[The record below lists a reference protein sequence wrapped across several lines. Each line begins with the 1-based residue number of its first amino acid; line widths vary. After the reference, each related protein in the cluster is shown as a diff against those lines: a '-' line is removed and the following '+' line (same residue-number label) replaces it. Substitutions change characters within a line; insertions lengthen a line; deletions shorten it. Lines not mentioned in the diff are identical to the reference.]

1 MIERLL
7 ALQRDRGRGVVLT
20 VVEGDGLGTKLLVV
34 EGGETVGDGPPELA
48 AHAEALIRGARN
60 RMLELEGRKVFAEVY
75 GPPPRLLVYGAVDTA
90 ESLAAA
96 ANLLGWTT
104 IVADAR
110 AKFATRERIP
120 SAAELIVAWPEETFA
135 QIAPDHATAIV
146 ILTHDDKFDLPALE
160 LALASDAFYVGLIGG
175 RRNQE
180 KKRERLRELGVDE
193 TSIERIAGPCGLDIG
208 ADASPRWHYRS
219 SPRQLPPGTGA
230 KAARSAA
237 RRSGS
242 TSRWNED
249 QSGRDARAGTAASR
263 GDRARG
269 AVAGRSRRPYE
280 RRRRLRHRSALVQGR
295 VGPAHADRAR
305 PRRRGSDR
313 GGRRR
318 GERAEG
324 GRPRRSLVGACVRR
338 MRTVSPRAA
347 GRLRPARVRD
357 RARDAARR
365 PYRHVPRRPDR
376 LPRHRDRRPR
386 GASCRRRRR
395 RDACR

>member
-7 ALQRDRGRGVVLT
+7 ALQRDGGRGVVLT
-20 VVEGDGLGTKLLVV
+20 VVEGEGLGTKLLVV
-34 EGGETVGDGPPELA
+34 EGGETIGDGPPELA
-48 AHAEALIRGARN
+48 AHADELIRGARN

-120 SAAELIVAWPEETFA
+120 SADELIVAWPEETFA
-135 QIAPDHATAIV
+135 QVAPDHATAIV

-208 ADASPRWHYRS
+208 ADATPEVALSI
-219 SPRQLPPGTGA
+219 LA
-230 KAARSAA
+230 EAMAAR
-237 RRSGS
+237 
-242 TSRWNED
+242 N
-249 QSGRDARAGTAASR
+249 GRDRRAAQPVGAADPR
-263 GDRARG
+263 RG
-269 AVAGRSRRPYE
+269 AVVVPHVPGTPLAVRRPVEQYE
-280 RRRRLRHRSALVQGR
+280 V
-295 VGPAHADRAR
+295 RA
-305 PRRRGSDR
+305 
-313 GGRRR
+313 
-318 GERAEG
+318 AA
-324 GRPRRSLVGACVRR
+324 GA
-338 MRTVSPRAA
+338 PRAA
-347 GRLRPARVRD
+347 SALRSLALPGGSR
-357 RARDAARR
+357 RR
-365 PYRHVPRRPDR
+365 P
-376 LPRHRDRRPR
+376 
-386 GASCRRRRR
+386 GA
-395 RDACR
+395 